1 MSDSTA
7 SQVKS
12 VAFTAAVAL
21 VCSLLLTG
29 AATGLK
35 DRKLRNVAVD
45 RQKNILKSVGLID
58 PEQAL
63 TVAQIEQ
70 RYRENIRC
78 TAVDGTGTI
87 VGSAEDPDTMPVC
100 FFVKDGQPAAYILPV
115 ASRGLW
121 GKIHGYMA
129 IENDGQT
136 VAGFSVY
143 SHNETPGLGGE
154 IEKPWFQENFVGKK
168 IVDSSGDFAPVA
180 IAKGKVAE
188 AIPEDRQ
195 ANYVD
200 GISGATLTG
209 KYLTGGLQALLM
221 QYEELSQRFREG
233 QVNLPPDSGA
243 ERPDPRGPHAAAQ

>member
-1 MSDSTA
+1 MSDSTSSPVRSA
-7 SQVKS
+7 
-12 VAFTAAVAL
+12 AFTALVAL

-58 PEQAL
+58 PGQSV
-63 TVAQIEQ
+63 TVDQIEQ

-78 TAVDGTGTI
+78 ESVDGTGAI
-87 VGSAEDPDTMPVC
+87 VGDGNDPDALPVC
-100 FFVKDGQPAAYILPV
+100 FYVKDGQPAAYILPV

-129 IENDGQT
+129 IENDGRT

-154 IEKPWFQENFVGKK
+154 IEKPWFQKNFVGKK
-168 IVDSSGDFAPVA
+168 IVDQSGAFTPVA

-188 AIPEDRQ
+188 AVPEARQ

-209 KYLTGGLQALLM
+209 KYLTGGLEAVLM
-221 QYEELSQRFREG
+221 QYEDLSQRFREG
-233 QVNLPPDSGA
+233 QVNLPAG
-243 ERPDPRGPHAAAQ
+243 G

>member
-1 MSDSTA
+1 
-7 SQVKS
+7 
-12 VAFTAAVAL
+12 

-45 RQKNILKSVGLID
+45 RQKNILKSVGLLGPTQQSTI
-58 PEQAL
+58 
-63 TVAQIEQ
+63 VQIEQ
-70 RYRENIRC
+70 LYQDNIRC
-78 TAVDGTGTI
+78 YAMDGTGRI
-87 VGSAEDPDTMPVC
+87 VPGDGDTNGLPVC
-100 FFVKDGQPAAYILPV
+100 FYVKDTQPFVYILPV
-115 ASRGLW
+115 DSRGLW

-129 IENDGQT
+129 IENDGKT

-154 IEKPWFQENFVGKK
+154 IEKPWFQQNFVGKK
-168 IVDSSGDFAPVA
+168 IVDASGEFSAVG

-188 AIPEDRQ
+188 ALPPDRQ

-209 KYLTGGLQALLM
+209 KFLTGGLKAVLLE
-221 QYEELSQRFREG
+221 YEVLSKQFRTG
-233 QVNLPPDSGA
+233 QVALPAGS
-243 ERPDPRGPHAAAQ
+243 

>member
-1 MSDSTA
+1 MSDPNS
-7 SQVKS
+7 SPIKS
-12 VAFTAAVAL
+12 VAFTAVVAL

-35 DRKLRNVAVD
+35 DRKQRNVAVD
-45 RQKNILKSVGLID
+45 RQKNILKSVGLIA
-58 PEQAL
+58 PGQ
-63 TVAQIEQ
+63 TVTVEQIEQ

-78 TAVDGTGTI
+78 EAVDGTGAI
-87 VGSAEDPDTMPVC
+87 VSGGSDPDLLPVC

-121 GKIHGYMA
+121 GKIYGYMA

-154 IEKPWFQENFVGKK
+154 IEKPWFQENFVGKQ
-168 IVDSSGDFAPVA
+168 IVDDSGAFTPVA

-188 AIPEDRQ
+188 AVPQDQQ

-209 KYLTGGLQALLM
+209 KYLTGGLETLLM
-221 QYEELSQRFREG
+221 QYEPLSRRFRKG
-233 QVNLPPDSGA
+233 RVDLPSG
-243 ERPDPRGPHAAAQ
+243 G